1 MSRSAQSAVV
11 VMAVE
16 SHLVVSSGGRPAL
29 LLSKVLEEEEIDW
42 PALTTARVVAMV
54 ILGVVSFV
62 LGMLPWALVKIF
74 KLDIEGL
81 MRGNKSKVS

>member
-1 MSRSAQSAVV
+1 MSL
-11 VMAVE
+11 E
-16 SHLVVSSGGRPAL
+16 SHLVMYSGEEGHPAL
-29 LLSKVLEEEEIDW
+29 LLERDDVDW

-54 ILGVVSFV
+54 VLGVASFL

>member
-1 MSRSAQSAVV
+1 MSGSEGS
-11 VMAVE
+11 
-16 SHLVVSSGGRPAL
+16 PAL
-29 LLSKVLEEEEIDW
+29 LLEREEIDW

-54 ILGVVSFV
+54 VLGVVSFI

-81 MRGNKSKVS
+81 MRGNKSKVSLATKIFTCV